1 MIMMYTLARKLL
13 FSLDPEIAHGL
24 AMSSIAKLN
33 HAGIACL
40 LAKQPAAD
48 PVQVMGLTFPNPV
61 GLAAGLDKNGQYID
75 ALAALGFGAIEIGT
89 VTPRPQPGN
98 PKPRMFRIPEREA
111 LINRMGFNN
120 DGVEA
125 MLANVKASQFAQ
137 RGGILGINIGKNFD
151 TPIEKAA
158 DDYLTCL
165 DRVYT
170 AASYIAV
177 NISSPN
183 TKNLRELQN
192 DAALDDLLGRLK
204 AEHQRL
210 ADQHGKYVPL
220 ALKIAPDLDD
230 EQIQAIANLLRQHRI
245 DAVIAT
251 NTTLARDAVAGL
263 PHAEETGGLSGRP
276 LLESSTAVQ
285 RKLAAALAGEVPI
298 IGVGGIMKGADA
310 VAKIEAGAQLVQLY
324 TGFIYRGPDL
334 VGECAAA
341 LRARRQDA
349 PA

>member
-1 MIMMYTLARKLL
+1 M
-13 FSLDPEIAHGL
+13 SNIAN
-24 AMSSIAKLN
+24 S
-33 HAGIACL
+33 
-40 LAKQPAAD
+40 P
-48 PVQVMGLTFPNPV
+48 
-61 GLAAGLDKNGQYID
+61 
-75 ALAALGFGAIEIGT
+75 
-89 VTPRPQPGN
+89 
-98 PKPRMFRIPEREA
+98 
-111 LINRMGFNN
+111 
-120 DGVEA
+120 
-125 MLANVKASQFAQ
+125 
-137 RGGILGINIGKNFD
+137 
-151 TPIEKAA
+151 
-158 DDYLTCL
+158 DDQ
-165 DRVYT
+165 T
-170 AASYIAV
+170 AAPAIDENQLIAER
-177 NISSPN
+177 
-183 TKNLRELQN
+183 RE
-192 DAALDDLLGRLK
+192 K
-204 AEHQRL
+204 L
-210 ADQHGKYVPL
+210 ATQHGRRVPIFV
-220 ALKIAPDLDD
+220 KIAPDLDD

-251 NTTLARDAVAGL
+251 NTTLARDAVSGL

>member
-1 MIMMYTLARKLL
+1 MN
-13 FSLDPEIAHGL
+13 D
-24 AMSSIAKLN
+24 
-33 HAGIACL
+33 
-40 LAKQPAAD
+40 
-48 PVQVMGLTFPNPV
+48 
-61 GLAAGLDKNGQYID
+61 D
-75 ALAALGFGAIEIGT
+75 ALDE
-89 VTPRPQPGN
+89 
-98 PKPRMFRIPEREA
+98 
-111 LINRMGFNN
+111 
-120 DGVEA
+120 
-125 MLANVKASQFAQ
+125 
-137 RGGILGINIGKNFD
+137 
-151 TPIEKAA
+151 
-158 DDYLTCL
+158 
-165 DRVYT
+165 
-170 AASYIAV
+170 
-177 NISSPN
+177 
-183 TKNLRELQN
+183 
-192 DAALDDLLGRLK
+192 LLGRLL
-204 AEHQRL
+204 AEQQRI

-220 ALKIAPDLDD
+220 AIKIAPDLDD

-251 NTTLARDAVAGL
+251 NTTLARDAVSGL

-310 VAKIEAGAQLVQLY
+310 VAKIEAGAHLVQLY